1 MNIKAKLIISVC
13 VIITIL
19 VSSFPVLAAEG
30 DGVIFINAASDTNA
44 VGITID
50 GSFTDWEDKAALPF
64 PIYYDVST
72 QHGGILYRDADYVYL
87 YIQMAPTGYTQFQ
100 GYGYTFTVDGKSTT
114 FDVVPV
120 SGSIGNGNTTMKVI
134 RVNGYKVVD
143 GASGVVHRSTSNYF
157 PTADY
162 PVGDQMEL
170 RIPLTFFPG
179 QPDNIVTIKFN
190 SSNLG
195 PQTLTATGTPTLPF
209 VLAATGLLVAAFGY
223 FFLKRK
229 RAR

>member
-13 VIITIL
+13 VIITML
-19 VSSFPVLAAEG
+19 VSSFPVLAAQG
-30 DGVIFINAASDTNA
+30 DGVIFINAAAETNA

-50 GSFTDWEDKAALPF
+50 GSFTDWEDKAELPF
-64 PIYYDVST
+64 PIYYDAGT
-72 QHGGILYRDADYVYL
+72 QHGGILYRDAKYVYL
-87 YIQMAPTGYTQFQ
+87 YIQMAHSGYTQFN
-100 GYGYTFTVDGKSTT
+100 GYGLNFTVDGKGYS

-134 RVNGYKVVD
+134 RVNGYQVVD

-162 PVGDQMEL
+162 PVGDQMEM
-170 RIPLTFFPG
+170 RIPLVYFYR
-179 QPDNIVTIKFN
+179 QPESIVTITFN

-195 PQTLTATGTPTLPF
+195 TQTLTATGTPTMPF
-209 VLAATGLLVAAFGY
+209 VLAAVGLLVATFGY
-223 FFLKRK
+223 FLLKRK
-229 RAR
+229 RVR